1 MSINKQGVWKGN
13 NFLNYAYR
21 TIISPNIIQEP
32 DGSVWL
38 QVFHH
43 NNPANNLFTST
54 DTFTIG
60 VYKDENKWFNFNLCN
75 ICSKW
80 EILVKQK
87 PISTGTEVK
96 YRWIQTANP
105 MICAFAD
112 VDAADITKITTSG
125 YTAMGSA
132 QGGLY
137 KKVSS
142 TYLCQNNAQS
152 GNWWGAVGAWTN
164 HQGGIPGINGIV
176 VTSGYLDIYIRIDND
191 SLITTNKAK
200 IFNNQDTI
208 ANNFI
213 EI

>member
-87 PISTGTEVK
+87 PTSTGTEVK

-105 MICAFAD
+105 MTCAFAD
-112 VDAADITKITTSG
+112 VDAKLLLLVIQLWGLHKEGFIKKFLLHIYVKIT
-125 YTAMGSA
+125 
-132 QGGLY
+132 L
-137 KKVSS
+137 KV
-142 TYLCQNNAQS
+142 
-152 GNWWGAVGAWTN
+152 V
-164 HQGGIPGINGIV
+164 
-176 VTSGYLDIYIRIDND
+176 IDGV
-191 SLITTNKAK
+191 
-200 IFNNQDTI
+200 Q
-208 ANNFI
+208 
-213 EI
+213 